1 MAILKVQNAKVII
14 SGKTLVTTSPSQELI
29 NAIQY
34 NGENIEFDGEVL
46 TFTEN

>member
-1 MAILKVQNAKVII
+1 MAILKVQDSKVII
-14 SGKTLVTTSPSQELI
+14 LGKLIVSASPSQELI

-34 NGENIEFDGEVL
+34 NGENIEFEGEIL